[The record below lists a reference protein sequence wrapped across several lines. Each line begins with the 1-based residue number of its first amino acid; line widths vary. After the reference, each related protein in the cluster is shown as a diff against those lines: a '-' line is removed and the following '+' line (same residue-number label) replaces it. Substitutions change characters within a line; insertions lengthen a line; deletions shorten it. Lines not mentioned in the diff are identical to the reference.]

1 MCILVLGSTITSRS
15 AFPAYLLAKEINIGT
30 VLNRL
35 EIIIIFIWNI
45 ALFFRMGIYYYSSVI
60 LISELLKL
68 TDFKKIIIPLGF
80 LSLVFT
86 DIVYPDVFYEIKWDA
101 TVWVA
106 YITTFGVIL
115 PIALLL
121 VSLIKKLFIKTI

>member
-1 MCILVLGSTITSRS
+1 
-15 AFPAYLLAKEINIGT
+15 
-30 VLNRL
+30 
-35 EIIIIFIWNI
+35 
-45 ALFFRMGIYYYSSVI
+45 MGIYYYSSVI

-115 PIALLL
+115 PIALFL